1 MTTEVELKFFVSRD
15 LQSDLMEWIAHQAI
29 LSASDCQLGNIYYD
43 TDDRLLRSW
52 RCGLRIRSQNGQ
64 REQTIKCGGQAVA
77 GLHQRPE
84 YTTAVNGEWPELAA
98 FPASLW
104 PAGTDLAQLQ
114 AALRPQF
121 RTDFRRQAWRISP
134 SAGTEIELA
143 YDRGVIEANGRQAPL
158 NELELE
164 VVSGDPSTLFALARS
179 LLSLGGLR
187 LGSQSKAQR
196 GYRLAGLTPEPEV
209 RRMGFV
215 PVTADMTVGSALLA
229 VFGFALEQWQ
239 YHEQLLLETPSLA
252 ALTQVRNGVALLQQT
267 QQFFAD
273 LLVELAPRTWQDEL
287 GWLEQ
292 SLGWLDE
299 AQALERL
306 ASERGHYLRS
316 LQGHDAVLAA
326 LQARQQAL
334 PSLADMQTLCLS
346 SRYTALL
353 LEISA
358 WLWQVQQ
365 QVLSLGQQPLAVFA
379 CQVLEESW
387 QELHAPEMQEPHLDE
402 DSYLMLV
409 GKLRRN
415 LLAGVSFA
423 ALFDVDEQQGF
434 RLPWLNL
441 LRRMEELEHFA
452 VLDALASTLP
462 TSARLELGEWL
473 TERIAPRLI
482 ELDQGRLQALDMV
495 PYWRNGERLAD
506 SEPGAV

>member
-1 MTTEVELKFFVSRD
+1 MTTEVEMKFFVSRD
-15 LQSDLMEWIAHQAI
+15 LDADLERWLSRQTVQS
-29 LSASDCQLGNIYYD
+29 SSDAQLGNIYYD

-52 RCGLRIRSQNGQ
+52 QCGLRIRSQNGQ

-84 YTTAVNGEWPELAA
+84 YTTAVGGEWPELGA
-98 FPASLW
+98 FPATIW
-104 PAGTDLAQLQ
+104 PAGTDLGQLQ

-134 SAGTEIELA
+134 AAGCVIELA
-143 YDRGVIEANGRQAPL
+143 YDRGIIAANGRELPIS
-158 NELELE
+158 ELELE
-164 VVSGDPSTLFALARS
+164 VVSGDAVHLFALARE
-179 LLSLGGLR
+179 LVALGGLR

-215 PVTADMTVGSALLA
+215 TVTPQMSAAEALQA

-239 YHEQLLLETPSLA
+239 YHEQLLLEQPSLA
-252 ALTQVRNGVALLQQT
+252 ALTQLRNGIALLQQT
-267 QQFFAD
+267 QLFFAD
-273 LLVELAPRTWQDEL
+273 LLVELAPRHWQDEL

-292 SLGWLDE
+292 QLGWLDE

-306 ASERGHYLRS
+306 TAERGHYLRN
-316 LQGHDAVLAA
+316 LQGHAAVLAA

-334 PSLADMQTLCLS
+334 PTLASMQQLCQS
-346 SRYTALL
+346 ERYTRLL
-353 LEISA
+353 LDISH
-358 WLWQVQQ
+358 WLWSLQQ
-365 QVLSLGQQPLAVFA
+365 QALPALALQPLPELA

-387 QELHAPEMQEPHLDE
+387 QELHGPELAVPHLDD

-423 ALFDVDEQQGF
+423 ALFDAEQQQGF

-452 VLDALASTLP
+452 VLDQLSASLP
-462 TSARLELGEWL
+462 TKVRLELGEWL
-473 TERIAPRLI
+473 TERIAPRLV
-482 ELDQGRLQALDMV
+482 ELDQARLQALDMV
-495 PYWRNGERLAD
+495 PYWRE
-506 SEPGAV
+506 SEI